1 MSDPDGEWIEINP
14 PDEDGD
20 VVVRLVNRPNWH
32 VAAHGDTPIACALPD
47 MTMLPCSRM

>member
-32 VAAHGDTPIACALPD
+32 VAAHGDTLSDALRMLAD
-47 MTMLPCSRM
+47 MLEME